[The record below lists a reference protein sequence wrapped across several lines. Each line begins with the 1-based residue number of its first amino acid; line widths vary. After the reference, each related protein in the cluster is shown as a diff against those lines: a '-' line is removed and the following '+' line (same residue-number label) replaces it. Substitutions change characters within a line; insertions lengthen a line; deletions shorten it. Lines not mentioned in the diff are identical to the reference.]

1 MCQAPPLGLS
11 VARARVAAALR
22 VDAHVHGRL
31 LLFSFYSFCF
41 VSGDFLI
48 S

>member
-31 LLFSFYSFCF
+31 LLFPSIPSAL
-41 VSGDFLI
+41 FLGTF
-48 S
+48 